1 MLSNTPRLNFCYLK
15 IIRILHQRYHAKAIG
30 HILKNKQKSKC
41 VCIHHIIQLIIMK
54 MKNRSPRYDINR
66 PKPRYSTHKKSL
78 KMLLIC
84 IKQHISNIW
93 SSVHEKVKQHW
104 YWGESKR
111 YLYKEACICFPM
123 SSNRLH
129 SFTISFVLALQLPC
143 IFYLQKNVLPK

>member
-1 MLSNTPRLNFCYLK
+1 MIHIIKFRVFFLRYREDIDACTFFLKATLLQATPGWNWQKIKQMLSNTPRLNFCYLK

-93 SSVHEKVKQHW
+93 SSVHEKNKQHW
-104 YWGESKR
+104 YWGE
-111 YLYKEACICFPM
+111 
-123 SSNRLH
+123 
-129 SFTISFVLALQLPC
+129 
-143 IFYLQKNVLPK
+143 